1 MEQWAVEQLQSLSA
15 EVQQLKCRVRTLE
28 ALHQGDAKLS
38 KTEAAKLLGVHP
50 RKLSPILEAAF
61 KAFREGTEYPITWGV
76 HGDVYVHGSNWMIDR
91 GALDRIQELLREQR

>member
-1 MEQWAVEQLQSLSA
+1 MEQWAAEKLETLSSKLNQLTA
-15 EVQQLKCRVRTLE
+15 RVRTLE

-50 RKLSPILEAAF
+50 RKLNPILDAAF
-61 KAFREGTEYPITWGV
+61 NAFRKGAEYPISWGV

-91 GALDRIQELLREQR
+91 GALDRIQELLGEQ

>member
-1 MEQWAVEQLQSLSA
+1 MEQWAAEKLETLSSKLNQLTA
-15 EVQQLKCRVRTLE
+15 RVRTLE
-28 ALHQGDAKLS
+28 SLHQGDAKLS

-91 GALDRIQELLREQR
+91 GALDRIQELLREQ